1 MRMIPQ
7 RVGVTVLLMVQACS
21 PRGLP
26 PPAVPP
32 HSIPTVV
39 IELPPPGAGEGRVV
53 LDTTE
58 GPARADEV
66 VQRSENTVIA
76 QGVVSHRGTHF
87 VAPQRLTRPLCLLPC
102 AVNLSLG
109 HHEVLFSLLDDPS
122 RNSAGFI
129 SVGASPSVARHAIG
143 RSTTSVG
150 GVIGALVMGVF
161 GFAGLVTGPA
171 LLGLGDDEARGRT
184 GFVTAGWVTLGIGV
198 ALGAG
203 AVALGLM
210 SRPTVQP
217 GRTIQWTPPAL
228 LPSRGAP

>member
-1 MRMIPQ
+1 MRMTLQ
-7 RVGVTVLLMVQACS
+7 RIGVTALLLVQACV

-32 HSIPTVV
+32 RSVPTVV
-39 IELPPPGAGEGRVV
+39 SELPPPGAGEGRVV
-53 LDTTE
+53 LDAVE

-66 VQRSENTVIA
+66 VQRSENMAIP
-76 QGVVSHRGTHF
+76 QGAVGYRGALF
-87 VAPQRLTRPLCLLPC
+87 VGPQRVTRPLCLLPC

-109 HHEVLFSLLDDPS
+109 HHEVLFSVLDDPS

-129 SVGASPSVARHAIG
+129 SVGAAPSVARHAIG

-150 GVIGALVMGVF
+150 GVIGAFVMGMF
-161 GFAGLVTGPA
+161 GVAGLVTGPV
-171 LLGLGDDEARGRT
+171 LLGFGDDEARGRT
-184 GFVTAGWVTLGIGV
+184 GFVTAGWATLGIGV

-203 AVALGLM
+203 AVALGLV

-217 GRTIQWTPPAL
+217 GRTIQWNPSAL
-228 LPSRGAP
+228 GSSAAAP

>member
-1 MRMIPQ
+1 MRMTPQ
-7 RVGVTVLLMVQACS
+7 RVGATVLLMVQACS

-32 HSIPTVV
+32 RSVPAVV

-53 LDTTE
+53 LDATE

-66 VQRSENTVIA
+66 VQRSENTAVP
-76 QGVVSHRGTHF
+76 QGAVGYRGALF
-87 VAPQRLTRPLCLLPC
+87 AGPQRVTRPLCLLPC

-109 HHEVLFSLLDDPS
+109 HHEVLFSTLDDPS

-129 SVGASPSVARHAIG
+129 TVGAAPSVARHAIG
-143 RSTTSVG
+143 RSTTSAG
-150 GVIGALVMGVF
+150 GVIGALVMGMF
-161 GFAGLVTGPA
+161 GVAGLVTGPV
-171 LLGLGDDEARGRT
+171 LLGFGDDEARGRT
-184 GFVTAGWVTLGIGV
+184 GFVTAGWVTLGVGA

-203 AVALGLM
+203 AVALGLV

-217 GRTIQWTPPAL
+217 GRTIQWNPAPL
-228 LPSRGAP
+228 GPLQAAP